1 MKLLTNVNFD
11 SNIEINPNLKAL
23 ITGLL
28 QKEETKRIKDSDIK
42 NQPYFIE
49 GHDVDW
55 DKVANF
61 EIECPMK
68 PTVNEEKEDDIQNF
82 DVEFTQEEYNNEE
95 IKSGEVLE
103 YIKSADS
110 FGMFDYFN

>member
-1 MKLLTNVNFD
+1 
-11 SNIEINPNLKAL
+11 
-23 ITGLL
+23 
-28 QKEETKRIKDSDIK
+28 
-42 NQPYFIE
+42 
-49 GHDVDW
+49 
-55 DKVANF
+55 
-61 EIECPMK
+61 MK